1 MDVNSQD
8 PLLRACMLSHIQQQQ
23 GSGRTLESDRKPK
36 KNNKYDED
44 REKQKEQLKLLR
56 RRKV

>member
-23 GSGRTLESDRKPK
+23 GSGRTVESDRKQNK
-36 KNNKYDED
+36 KNKNMMRTE
-44 REKQKEQLKLLR
+44 RS
-56 RRKV
+56 RKNS